1 MLLMKP
7 QKIGEFKQGLAG
19 LWSGLLRKR
28 RMAASLYV
36 IGAIEI

>member
-7 QKIGEFKQGLAG
+7 QKIVEFKQGLAG
-19 LWSGLLRKR
+19 LWSGLLRKS

-36 IGAIEI
+36 TGAIEI